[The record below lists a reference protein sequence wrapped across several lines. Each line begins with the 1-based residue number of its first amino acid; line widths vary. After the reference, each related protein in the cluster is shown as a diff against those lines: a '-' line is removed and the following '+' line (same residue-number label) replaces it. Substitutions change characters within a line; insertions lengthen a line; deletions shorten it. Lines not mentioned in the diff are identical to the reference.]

1 MLWNCEF
8 QNKNSTNF
16 QFHSIANFGIF
27 FVILAQGAISSSN
40 SDSNGLCEPVNMP
53 CFGNG
58 SFVHG
63 TICKTKCQ
71 LRGEIERRKCVC
83 RKNGCYWR
91 IIRKCT
97 KIPTNEIPT
106 NESNQA
112 AQAVESIQTLSQISV
127 LKVATGFKDQLLAAF
142 QDLCSQKG
150 QSCLFTFNET

>member
-1 MLWNCEF
+1 M
-8 QNKNSTNF
+8 
-16 QFHSIANFGIF
+16 
-27 FVILAQGAISSSN
+27 SSN
-40 SDSNGLCEPVNMP
+40 NSDLNGLCEHVNMP
-53 CFGNG
+53 CYGNG

-71 LRGEIERRKCVC
+71 LRGEVERRKCVC

-97 KIPTNEIPT
+97 DIFSNEIPT
-106 NESNQA
+106 NAAMQSNQT
-112 AQAVESIQTLSQISV
+112 AQAVESIQALNQVSV
-127 LKVATGFKDQLLAAF
+127 LKVATGFKDQLLAVF

>member
-1 MLWNCEF
+1 MITIF
-8 QNKNSTNF
+8 YQNHNLAISQERDILKKNFST
-16 QFHSIANFGIF
+16 Q
-27 FVILAQGAISSSN
+27 VQGAMSSISS
-40 SDSNGLCEPVNMP
+40 DLNGLCEPVNMP
-53 CFGNG
+53 CYGNG

-97 KIPTNEIPT
+97 DIFSNETPAD
-106 NESNQA
+106 EPVQAVQA
-112 AQAVESIQTLSQISV
+112 ARAVEQELNQISV

>member
-1 MLWNCEF
+1 
-8 QNKNSTNF
+8 
-16 QFHSIANFGIF
+16 
-27 FVILAQGAISSSN
+27 
-40 SDSNGLCEPVNMP
+40 MP
-53 CFGNG
+53 CYGNG

-97 KIPTNEIPT
+97 DIFSNETP
-106 NESNQA
+106 SD
-112 AQAVESIQTLSQISV
+112 QAVESIQELNQISV
-127 LKVATGFKDQLLAAF
+127 LKVATGFKDQLLAVF

>member
-1 MLWNCEF
+1 M
-8 QNKNSTNF
+8 S
-16 QFHSIANFGIF
+16 SISPD
-27 FVILAQGAISSSN
+27 L
-40 SDSNGLCEPVNMP
+40 NGLCEPVNMP
-53 CFGNG
+53 CYGNG

-83 RKNGCYWR
+83 RKNVCYWR

-97 KIPTNEIPT
+97 DIF
-106 NESNQA
+106 SNGTSGDEPVQAVQA
-112 AQAVESIQTLSQISV
+112 ARAVEQELNQILV
-127 LKVATGFKDQLLAAF
+127 LKVASGFKDQLLAAF

>member
-1 MLWNCEF
+1 
-8 QNKNSTNF
+8 
-16 QFHSIANFGIF
+16 
-27 FVILAQGAISSSN
+27 
-40 SDSNGLCEPVNMP
+40 MP

-97 KIPTNEIPT
+97 DIFSNETPAD
-106 NESNQA
+106 EPVQAVQA
-112 AQAVESIQTLSQISV
+112 ARAVEQELNQISV